1 MSRKSNLGILSMAK
15 DRIGSY
21 GMCAAMVVAAGLAVG
36 TASAQEKLRV
46 GVTVWDVSSTP
57 GTVPLITGLKEA
69 AEAAD
74 IDLTIADPKW
84 DASMQVENLREF
96 VVKDMDVVAVTPID
110 VVGIIPAAKESE
122 AAGVP
127 VVAVMGEVEGFPYIG
142 TDDVEYGRQS
152 GRLILQA
159 LADVEGPKRVV
170 MFRGTAGGS
179 PDRLRW
185 QGMNEVIDASGED
198 IEWVSVTADWLPDQA
213 LTGFQ
218 DVLQR
223 FPNKGDIALV
233 NSMGNCM
240 IPPSLDWAKR
250 QNREEI
256 KFISMDLCKSEEE
269 AIGSGAMY
277 GSVYQDPRVIGQLAI
292 KAMVAMHESGDYDTV
307 PLFAA
312 EPPLN
317 FCTKANFSDC
327 EGRGY

>member
-1 MSRKSNLGILSMAK
+1 MSSFSYFGNLPVMK
-15 DRIGSY
+15 NRIGSC
-21 GMCAAMVVAAGLAVG
+21 GVFAAFLVATGLACG
-36 TASAQEKLRV
+36 TASADEKLRV
-46 GVTVWDVSSTP
+46 GVSVWDVSSTP

-69 AEAAD
+69 AEAANV
-74 IDLTIADPKW
+74 DLTIADPKW

-110 VVGIIPAAKESE
+110 VVGIIPAAKETE
-122 AAGVP
+122 GADVP
-127 VVAVMGEVEGFPYIG
+127 VVAVMGEIEGFPYIG

-152 GRLILQA
+152 GRLILEA
-159 LADVEGPKRVV
+159 VAGIEGKKRVV

-185 QGMNEVIDASGED
+185 QGMNEVIDASSED

-240 IPPSLDWAKR
+240 IPPSLDWARR

-256 KFISMDLCKSEEE
+256 KFISMDLCKAEEE
-269 AIGSGAMY
+269 AIGAGDMY

-292 KAMVAMHESGDYDTV
+292 KAIVAMHESGNYDSV

-312 EPPLN
+312 EPALN